1 MQSFCDSFVT
11 TYMRQKN
18 LTCEK
23 APGRIVVSPVFARDR
38 DVRWG
43 RGGRLEA
50 EREGREVEE
59 R

>member
-1 MQSFCDSFVT
+1 MYKTRFRICKSDILVSC
-11 TYMRQKN
+11 
-18 LTCEK
+18 TCEK

-38 DVRWG
+38 EVMWG
-43 RGGRLEA
+43 RGGKLEG

>member
-1 MQSFCDSFVT
+1 
-11 TYMRQKN
+11 MRQKN

-43 RGGRLEA
+43 RRGRLEA

>member
-1 MQSFCDSFVT
+1 
-11 TYMRQKN
+11 MRQKN

>member
-1 MQSFCDSFVT
+1 
-11 TYMRQKN
+11 
-18 LTCEK
+18 
-23 APGRIVVSPVFARDR
+23 VFARDR
-38 DVRWG
+38 EVRWG